1 VVREARERPGDRPP
15 ALAVSIPVRFPA
27 RLRTRRPGQAFGLD
41 IGASSVKV
49 LELHRVATSYRV
61 ARCAVTP
68 VPAGAVMEGAIHEPA
83 VVAEVIKRAVSV
95 AGIKRT
101 ETVIGLCGRGL
112 IVKKVQIP
120 EVPLKDLPD
129 AVRIEAEH
137 EIPFPIDEV
146 ALAFYVIG
154 QQNRVLDL
162 ALVAVRKSKIMEYRT
177 VVTDAGLDP
186 VVVEVDGF
194 ALGNQLE
201 LYGRPGVSAVVDI
214 GATMTK
220 VSVVRDGLAQ
230 LVRDLPSG
238 GHACTAAI
246 AARLGASTET
256 AEAMK
261 INPERVLDAVVP
273 ACEAMAHTLG
283 LEIQRTLDYF
293 AASGSGHERVMGIM
307 LAGGGAKLVGL
318 PEHLASM
325 LDLPVEVARPAARI
339 AVDPACA
346 ARVAAAG
353 PALALVLGLSLRGPG
368 DETNR

>member
-1 VVREARERPGDRPP
+1 MH
-15 ALAVSIPVRFPA
+15 LRFA
-27 RLRTRRPGQAFGLD
+27 SRLRSRRTGQAFGLD

-49 LELHRVATSYRV
+49 LELHRGATYAV

-68 VPAGAVMEGAIHEPA
+68 VPTGAVVEGSIHEPA
-83 VVAEVIKRAVSV
+83 AVTEAIRQAVSM

-101 ETVIGLCGRGL
+101 EAVIGLCGRGL

-120 EVPLKDLPD
+120 EVPPRDLPD
-129 AVRIEAEH
+129 AVRIEAEQ

-154 QQNRVLDL
+154 QQNRLLDL
-162 ALVAVRKSKIMEYRT
+162 ALVAVRKSKVMEYRT

-186 VVVEVDGF
+186 VVVDVDGL
-194 ALGNQLE
+194 ALGNQLK

-220 VSVVRDGLAQ
+220 VSVVRGGLAQ

-238 GHACTAAI
+238 GHACTTAI
-246 AARLGASTET
+246 AARLGASTDT
-256 AEAMK
+256 AEAIK
-261 INPERVLDAVVP
+261 INPGHAPDAVAQ

-293 AASGSGHERVMGIM
+293 AASGPSPERVIGIV

-318 PEHLASM
+318 PEQLASM
-325 LDLPVEVARPAARI
+325 LGLPVEVARPAAGL

-346 ARVAAAG
+346 ATVAEAG
-353 PALALVLGLSLRGPG
+353 PALALVLGLSLRRPG
-368 DETNR
+368 DGTPR